1 MLKNLF
7 RRNQLRL
14 LNKCLGEP
22 QHLDPRVYSCSAGSS
37 PANINCSQIPAGTEE
52 MTSQNLLFLPL
63 NTNSFHFPE
72 KHCMVCCSASWSLWH
87 VERVISPSGCNCHHK
102 AFNKFKKQHQDQG
115 TNGRRDEL
123 LTIFDYLIQ
132 LEPFLIAK
140 MPKHSQSHSYS
151 TQKNHQSSP
160 KFWLLPTIKMS
171 SQLHIKW
178 CQGKHCFSSSPPTL
192 LGVQLHATVVF
203 FF

>member
-1 MLKNLF
+1 MPGRAPTLGPQSVQLF
-7 RRNQLRL
+7 GWLLPSERQLFPNTTWHRG
-14 LNKCLGEP
+14 N
-22 QHLDPRVYSCSAGSS
+22 DFS
-37 PANINCSQIPAGTEE
+37 
-52 MTSQNLLFLPL
+52 NLLFLPL

-151 TQKNHQSSP
+151 TQTNHQSSP
-160 KFWLLPTIKMS
+160 KFWLLPTIKT

-178 CQGKHCFSSSPPTL
+178 CQGKHCFSSSSPTL
-192 LGVQLHATVVF
+192 LGIQLHATVVF

>member
-1 MLKNLF
+1 MPGRAPTLGPQSVQLF
-7 RRNQLRL
+7 GWLLPSEHQLFPNTTWHRG
-14 LNKCLGEP
+14 N
-22 QHLDPRVYSCSAGSS
+22 DFS
-37 PANINCSQIPAGTEE
+37 
-52 MTSQNLLFLPL
+52 NLLFLPL

-151 TQKNHQSSP
+151 TQTNHQSSP

-178 CQGKHCFSSSPPTL
+178 CQGKHCFSSSSPTL
-192 LGVQLHATVVF
+192 LGIQLHATVVF